1 MSGARVGRRGATAV
15 LVAVSLAQITT
26 VLDYYALSVA
36 LPQMAG
42 DFHVRPTDLHWML
55 TGYLL
60 GFAALLVLGGRLAD
74 RYGRKRVLL
83 IGVAT
88 FGLGSALCGLAPT
101 IPLLVAFRVIQGVG
115 AALIVPAS
123 MAALVQAFPRERRG
137 WAVGIVVGVT
147 SAGTAVGPFV
157 GGALAGTLGWR
168 SVFLINVP
176 IMVAAIVMCVLALDE
191 SSDADDRG
199 SLDWAGAALL
209 AGMLLTL
216 TLAIDRA
223 REWPVVPLAI
233 TAGAAAAFLV
243 AFLAVERRVA
253 HPIIDLA
260 VVRGNGVRRII
271 ASGCMDNYGWAV
283 CVFAVTLYLQVVRGL
298 SPVATGAVFLALSA
312 GTAVGGPMAG
322 RMARWISVGP
332 TMAVGVALSAVGLV
346 WLAMLGEH
354 MGFPRGARDHR
365 RGGRPGLQH
374 GDLRHRVVGARGAVG
389 GGRGHHDDGD
399 DHGRRDRDHHLRD
412 AHRGDLAHRARHPGI
427 DRGGAAGRRGGD
439 GRGSAA
445 ARRGER
451 VPRHRPPGASA
462 SEPGRSLSREAVT
475 SATRRGR
482 E

>member
-1 MSGARVGRRGATAV
+1 MSGPRIGRRGATAV

-168 SVFLINVP
+168 SVFLVNVP

-191 SSDADDRG
+191 SRDADDRG

-223 REWPVVPLAI
+223 REWPVVPLAA
-233 TAGAAAAFLV
+233 TAGAGAAFLV

-260 VVRGNGVRRII
+260 VVRGHGVRRII

-332 TMAVGVALSAVGLV
+332 TMAVGLALSAVGLV
-346 WLAMLGEH
+346 WLAMLGSTW
-354 MGFPRGARDHR
+354 GFLIALALTGAGVGLAYSTVIFATASAAPEGRSGAAEGITMTVMIMAAAIAITTCGMLIEALSPTGHATRGSIA
-365 RGGRPGLQH
+365 GVL
-374 GDLRHRVVGARGAVG
+374 LVGA
-389 GGRGHHDDGD
+389 
-399 DHGRRDRDHHLRD
+399 
-412 AHRGDLAHRARHPGI
+412 
-427 DRGGAAGRRGGD
+427 
-439 GRGSAA
+439 
-445 ARRGER
+445 
-451 VPRHRPPGASA
+451 
-462 SEPGRSLSREAVT
+462 AVT
-475 SATRRGR
+475 GAGLLLLGAGSVVRAIARLGSQRPTQDVASRAKL
-482 E
+482 